1 MKLIE
6 FIKSFIKKTPDSLS
20 LVLSGGGARGAIHL
34 GVMQALD
41 EHEIKIEAVSGT
53 SIGAIVGALY
63 CAGMSPLE
71 IKKLMETKK
80 FASVFQ
86 LSWNRKGLLTMTKL
100 KKTLAEFIP
109 VNDFQ
114 SLRTPFY
121 CCVSNLESGKFEII
135 DKGDLSRAV
144 LASASIPILF
154 APIEINGQHYVDGGL
169 LNNLPVEPFQGK
181 SNVLAIHVNNYKY
194 LGSEN
199 IRSIAERVFTLV
211 SRQTARNKLEKCDY
225 VIEPLL
231 DKTYRV
237 LDFRNTGELFD
248 IGYNEGLKFVRGIKK
263 PAGPK

>member
-1 MKLIE
+1 MKFFE
-6 FIKSFIKKTPDSLS
+6 FIKSLRKKTFGGLS

-34 GVMQALD
+34 GVLQALD
-41 EHEIKIEAVSGT
+41 EHDIKIEAVSGT

-63 CAGMSPLE
+63 CAGMSPLD

-100 KKTLAEFIP
+100 KKTLTEFIP

-114 SLRTPFY
+114 SLKIPFY

-135 DKGDLSRAV
+135 DSGDLSKAV

-169 LNNLPVEPFQGK
+169 LNNLPVEPFESK
-181 SNVLAIHVNNYKY
+181 KNVLGVHVNNYKY

-211 SRQTARNKLEKCDY
+211 SRQTAKSKLAKCNY

-231 DKTYRV
+231 EKPYRV
-237 LDFRNTGELFD
+237 LDFRNTAELFE
-248 IGYNEGLKFVRGIKK
+248 IGYEEGKKFV
-263 PAGPK
+263 AQSMNTF